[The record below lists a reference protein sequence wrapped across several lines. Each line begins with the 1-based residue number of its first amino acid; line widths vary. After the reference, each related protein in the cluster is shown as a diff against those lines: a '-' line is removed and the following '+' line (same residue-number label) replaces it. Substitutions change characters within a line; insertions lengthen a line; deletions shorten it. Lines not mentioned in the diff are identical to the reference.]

1 MYAADYGNFPEMR
14 RTLDELP
21 PGSGLQACLSCDECV
36 AACVRS
42 VRIAR
47 RLGELKAIFA

>member
-1 MYAADYGNFPEMR
+1 MR
-14 RTLDELP
+14 
-21 PGSGLQACLSCDECV
+21 GGLRAQRAHRPQACLSCDECV